1 MDEIVQSVRRV
12 TDVMSEIAA
21 ASTEQLSGVEQVSR
35 AVTQMDQVVQQN
47 AALVAETSAATE
59 RMATQTEQLVAAVA
73 KFTLEA
79 GAPSAKR
86 DAAPTLEAP
95 APRARLA
102 ATRIEEHQGA

>member
-47 AALVAETSAATE
+47 ASLVAETSAATE
-59 RMATQTEQLVAAVA
+59 RMAHFPGISAAAVA
-73 KFTLEA
+73 P
-79 GAPSAKR
+79 GAPTHR
-86 DAAPTLEAP
+86 G
-95 APRARLA
+95 RR
-102 ATRIEEHQGA
+102 